1 MSVPESSEVKRLPEV
16 ERGHGS
22 WRPPGHEGL
31 RVQLEAALQPV
42 PDDPDL
48 VPRVQG
54 DRPANSSRA
63 HLNMAYFCLRSRP
76 VDPNVVCPSVR
87 L

>member
-22 WRPPGHEGL
+22 WRPPGHEWL

-54 DRPANSSRA
+54 DGPAHRRA
-63 HLNMAYFCLRSRP
+63 HFNMTHAIFYILR
-76 VDPNVVCPSVR
+76 
-87 L
+87 